1 VAFADGKETSL
12 LPTPAP
18 LLRQPPLRANTAS
31 SDSGRPPAK
40 IRPSPDPRHYSI
52 VHSFKTPPER
62 KIEDTRYKIQDTR
75 YPTAERLDQLL
86 FRDAPNY
93 DRIVGNG
100 FIRSAE
106 NAKHFR
112 ISRREIRN
120 DCLAAMRFCS
130 KIAGMHKCI
139 PYA

>member
-1 VAFADGKETSL
+1 MCRSLCAF
-12 LPTPAP
+12 
-18 LLRQPPLRANTAS
+18 
-31 SDSGRPPAK
+31 
-40 IRPSPDPRHYSI
+40 
-52 VHSFKTPPER
+52 
-62 KIEDTRYKIQDTR
+62 IQDFFRNSHRTDPCFTNIYANDPCCTTNQHGSFFCR
-75 YPTAERLDQLL
+75 SFDKLL
-86 FRDAPNY
+86 FSDAQNY

>member
-1 VAFADGKETSL
+1 MIQRTCFGRSFFL
-12 LPTPAP
+12 FPQNQ
-18 LLRQPPLRANTAS
+18 QP
-31 SDSGRPPAK
+31 DK
-40 IRPSPDPRHYSI
+40 
-52 VHSFKTPPER
+52 
-62 KIEDTRYKIQDTR
+62 
-75 YPTAERLDQLL
+75 LL
-86 FRDAPNY
+86 FSDAPNY

>member
-1 VAFADGKETSL
+1 MLPFGQLWYHFVMIEIPMGL
-12 LPTPAP
+12 LYEQ
-18 LLRQPPLRANTAS
+18 LN
-31 SDSGRPPAK
+31 K
-40 IRPSPDPRHYSI
+40 
-52 VHSFKTPPER
+52 
-62 KIEDTRYKIQDTR
+62 
-75 YPTAERLDQLL
+75 LL
-86 FRDAPNY
+86 FSDAPKY
-93 DRIVGNG
+93 DRTVGNG

>member
-1 VAFADGKETSL
+1 MT
-12 LPTPAP
+12 LP
-18 LLRQPPLRANTAS
+18 
-31 SDSGRPPAK
+31 
-40 IRPSPDPRHYSI
+40 Y
-52 VHSFKTPPER
+52 
-62 KIEDTRYKIQDTR
+62 RYGW
-75 YPTAERLDQLL
+75 L
-86 FRDAPNY
+86 FGALNY

>member
-1 VAFADGKETSL
+1 MGKCQEKGFFRLTNTRNKVYNTREKLKIAKL
-12 LPTPAP
+12 L
-18 LLRQPPLRANTAS
+18 LS
-31 SDSGRPPAK
+31 
-40 IRPSPDPRHYSI
+40 
-52 VHSFKTPPER
+52 
-62 KIEDTRYKIQDTR
+62 
-75 YPTAERLDQLL
+75 
-86 FRDAPNY
+86 DAPKY

-112 ISRREIRN
+112 IFRREIRN

>member
-1 VAFADGKETSL
+1 MGI
-12 LPTPAP
+12 
-18 LLRQPPLRANTAS
+18 LRYHFVM
-31 SDSGRPPAK
+31 
-40 IRPSPDPRHYSI
+40 I
-52 VHSFKTPPER
+52 
-62 KIEDTRYKIQDTR
+62 KIQMGLL
-75 YPTAERLDQLL
+75 YEQLDKLL
-86 FRDAPNY
+86 FSDAPNY

-139 PYA
+139 PYT

>member
-1 VAFADGKETSL
+1 MT
-12 LPTPAP
+12 LP
-18 LLRQPPLRANTAS
+18 
-31 SDSGRPPAK
+31 
-40 IRPSPDPRHYSI
+40 Y
-52 VHSFKTPPER
+52 
-62 KIEDTRYKIQDTR
+62 RYGW
-75 YPTAERLDQLL
+75 L
-86 FRDAPNY
+86 FGALNY

-112 ISRREIRN
+112 ISHREIRN

-139 PYA
+139 PYAQIGNFHSSNNNLPSSWLWCIAADYH